1 MAKWSPVPIK
11 EDNRKRRWIQSIYRA
26 LLVSV
31 KTFALVFYTI
41 FFKRKIPIKYVLVKK
56 KKVWKF
62 CNIKMKYATYIVIDF
77 LVIFSPKMLCDL
89 IWNLYSFSIIYT
101 LYSDVIPYFNQ
112 SIKDIVQ
119 NQILF
124 GEISNFQ
131 KRGWTIGNCIFS
143 DSLITTPHLNY

>member
-41 FFKRKIPIKYVLVKK
+41 FFKRKIPIKYVFVKN

-124 GEISNFQ
+124 SERSNFR

>member
-41 FFKRKIPIKYVLVKK
+41 FFKRKIPIKYVFVKK

-62 CNIKMKYATYIVIDF
+62 WSIKMKYATYIVIDF

-124 GEISNFQ
+124 GERSNFQ

-143 DSLITTPHLNY
+143 DSLITTPHI